1 MSIDGLY
8 MIMKRNRQNEEK
20 TREPVKYSIKWSK
33 GLKLAFLD
41 QKYLFFFAEF
51 FLSVI
56 GG

>member
-41 QKYLFFFAEF
+41 QKYCFLAEF
-51 FLSVI
+51 FLSGMV
-56 GG
+56 G